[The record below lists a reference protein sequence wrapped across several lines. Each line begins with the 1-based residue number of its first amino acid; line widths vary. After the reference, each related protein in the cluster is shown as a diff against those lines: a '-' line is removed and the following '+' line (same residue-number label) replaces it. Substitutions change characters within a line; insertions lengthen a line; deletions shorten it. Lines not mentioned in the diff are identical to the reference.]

1 MRMTHPLLTA
11 GALLSLSALALVG
24 CSGGSDAEKAGGAH
38 EDDHGDHAH
47 DTQGE
52 HDAQDEVVYKI
63 GVIAKSNS
71 NPVFLA
77 AKNGAFAAGERLSE
91 ELEGATVEI
100 LWQTPPMEDAQVQA
114 QYVEQLVSSGV
125 DGIAISCTDAN
136 LLTSALKAAVDK
148 GVIVVTFDSD
158 APDSGRMAYYGVDDK
173 EAGKEVMRQ
182 LAKVMGNEG
191 KVAVLTG
198 NPAATNLQARVEGV
212 LEQASEY
219 EGIETPMVYSFMPET
234 ATEAAAKMQ
243 QVQTANPDI
252 TGWALVGGWP
262 LYTDNALDGIY
273 ENAKIV
279 SMDPLELPLEYAMK
293 GQVQVLVGQPYFGW
307 GEKSVEMIVDKL
319 HFDKSPASE
328 LVIAEFDIVTTETA
342 EEFAKNWKIWL
353 GED

>member
-1 MRMTHPLLTA
+1 MFTRHPLLATA
-11 GALLSLSALALVG
+11 MFSLSAFSLIG
-24 CSGGSDAEKAGGAH
+24 CSGGSDAEKTAK
-38 EDDHGDHAH
+38 DDHGDHADHSH
-47 DTQGE
+47 D
-52 HDAQDEVVYKI
+52 DIVYKI

-77 AKNGAFAAGERLSE
+77 AKNGAFAAGERLTA
-91 ELEGATVEI
+91 ELDGASVEI
-100 LWQTPPMEDAQVQA
+100 LWQTPSMEDAQVQA
-114 QYVEQLVSSGV
+114 QYVEQLVASGV

-136 LLTSALKAAVDK
+136 LLTGALKAAADK
-148 GVIVVTFDSD
+148 GVVIVTFDSD

-182 LAKVMGNEG
+182 LASVMGNEG
-191 KVAVLTG
+191 KVAILTG
-198 NPAATNLQARVEGV
+198 NPAATNLQARVAGV
-212 LEQASEY
+212 EEQAAEY
-219 EGIETPMVYSFMPET
+219 PGIEVPMVYSFMPET

-279 SMDPLELPLEYAMK
+279 SMDPLPLPLDYAMK

-319 HFDKSPASE
+319 HFDRSPESDMVFAD
-328 LVIAEFDIVTTETA
+328 FDIVTSENA
-342 EEFAKNWKIWL
+342 AEFAKGWKIWL
-353 GED
+353 AED

>member
-1 MRMTHPLLTA
+1 MRIHHTLLTLA
-11 GALLSLSALALVG
+11 SISALSLVG
-24 CSGGSDAEKAGGAH
+24 CSGSTDSKDEAASNKSATDSSSD
-38 EDDHGDHAH
+38 
-47 DTQGE
+47 
-52 HDAQDEVVYKI
+52 VVYKI

-77 AKNGAFAAGERLSE
+77 AKNGAFAAGERLSN
-91 ELEGATVEI
+91 ELDGVSVEI
-100 LWQTPPMEDAQVQA
+100 LWQTPAMEDAQVQA
-114 QYVEQLVSSGV
+114 QYVETLVASGV

-136 LLTSALKAAVDK
+136 LLTSVLKAAVDK

-158 APDSGRMAYYGVDDK
+158 APESGRMAYYGVNDY
-173 EAGKEVMRQ
+173 EAGKEVMKQ
-182 LAKVMGNEG
+182 LAGVMNNEG

-198 NPAATNLQARVEGV
+198 NPAATNLQARVKGV
-212 LEQASEY
+212 VDQAGEY
-219 EGIETPMVYSFMPET
+219 AGIPTPVVYSFMPET

-273 ENAKIV
+273 ENAKIA
-279 SMDPLELPLEYAMK
+279 SMDPLPLPLEYAMK

-307 GEKSVEMIVDKL
+307 GEKSVEMIVEKL
-319 HFDKSPASE
+319 HFDRSPESE
-328 LVIAEFDIVTTETA
+328 MVIADFDIVTSETA
-342 EEFAKNWKIWL
+342 EEFAKNWESWL

>member
-1 MRMTHPLLTA
+1 MLI
-11 GALLSLSALALVG
+11 LSG
-24 CSGGSDAEKAGGAH
+24 CSKNETEQTTS
-38 EDDHGDHAH
+38 GDSSVETE
-47 DTQGE
+47 TQE
-52 HDAQDEVVYKI
+52 TVYRI

-71 NPVFLA
+71 NPVFQA
-77 AKNGAFAAGERLSE
+77 AKNGAVAAGKRLSN
-91 ELEGATVEI
+91 ELEDARVEV

-136 LLTSALKAAVDK
+136 LLTGALKAAVEK
-148 GVIVVTFDSD
+148 GVVVVTFDSD
-158 APDSGRMAYYGVDDK
+158 APESGRMAYYGVDDF

-182 LAKVMGNEG
+182 LATVMGNEG

-198 NPAATNLQARVEGV
+198 NPAATNLQARVNGV
-212 LEQASEY
+212 VEQAGEY
-219 EGIETPMVYSFMPET
+219 EGISTPEVFSFMPET

-279 SMDPLELPLEYAMK
+279 SMDPLPLPLEYAKK

-307 GEKSVEMIVDKL
+307 GEKSVEMIIDKV
-319 HFDKSPASE
+319 HFDRSPDSDMVYAQ
-328 LVIAEFDIVTTETA
+328 FDIVTTEDA
-342 EEFAKNWKIWL
+342 EEFAENWKLWL

>member
-1 MRMTHPLLTA
+1 MSTRKSLLTA
-11 GALLSLSALALVG
+11 ATLVSMSSLALIG
-24 CSGGSDAEKAGGAH
+24 CSGSTDSEKSTDASKASSSSD
-38 EDDHGDHAH
+38 
-47 DTQGE
+47 
-52 HDAQDEVVYKI
+52 VVYKI

-77 AKNGAFAAGERLSE
+77 AKNGAIAAGQRLSE
-91 ELEGATVEI
+91 EHDGVSIEI
-100 LWQTPPMEDAQVQA
+100 LWQTPAMEDAQVQA
-114 QYVEQLVSSGV
+114 QYVEQLVASGA

-136 LLTSALKAAVDK
+136 LLTGALKAAVES
-148 GVIVVTFDSD
+148 GVVVVTFDSD
-158 APDSGRMAYYGVDDK
+158 APESGRMAYYGVDDFQ
-173 EAGKEVMRQ
+173 AGKEVMRQ
-182 LAKVMGNEG
+182 LAGVMNNEG

-198 NPAATNLQARVEGV
+198 NPAATNLQARVNGV
-212 LEQASEY
+212 VEQAAEY
-219 EGIETPMVYSFMPET
+219 EGIPTPIVYSFMPET

-273 ENAKIV
+273 ESAKIV
-279 SMDPLELPLEYAMK
+279 SMDPLPLPLVYAQK

-319 HFDKSPASE
+319 HFDRSPSSE
-328 LVIAEFDIVTTETA
+328 MVYAEFDIVTTDNA
-342 EEFAKNWKIWL
+342 EEFAKNWKLWL

>member
-1 MRMTHPLLTA
+1 MSTRKSLLTA
-11 GALLSLSALALVG
+11 ATLVSMSSLALIG
-24 CSGGSDAEKAGGAH
+24 CSGSTDSEKSTDASKASSSSD
-38 EDDHGDHAH
+38 
-47 DTQGE
+47 
-52 HDAQDEVVYKI
+52 VVYKI

-77 AKNGAFAAGERLSE
+77 AKNGAIAAGQRLSE
-91 ELEGATVEI
+91 EHDGVSIEI
-100 LWQTPPMEDAQVQA
+100 LWQTPAMEDAQVQA
-114 QYVEQLVSSGV
+114 QYVEQLVASGA

-136 LLTSALKAAVDK
+136 LLTGALKAAVES
-148 GVIVVTFDSD
+148 GVVVVTFDSD
-158 APDSGRMAYYGVDDK
+158 APESGRMAYYGVDDFQ
-173 EAGKEVMRQ
+173 AGKEVMRQ
-182 LAKVMGNEG
+182 LAGVMNNEG

-198 NPAATNLQARVEGV
+198 NPAATNLQARVNGV
-212 LEQASEY
+212 VEQAAEY
-219 EGIETPMVYSFMPET
+219 EGIPTPVVYSFMPET

-273 ENAKIV
+273 ESAKIV
-279 SMDPLELPLEYAMK
+279 SMDPLPLPLVYAQK

-319 HFDKSPASE
+319 HFDRSPSSE
-328 LVIAEFDIVTTETA
+328 MVYAEFDIVTTDNA
-342 EEFAKNWKIWL
+342 EEFAENWKLWL

>member
-1 MRMTHPLLTA
+1 MSTRKSLLTA
-11 GALLSLSALALVG
+11 ATLVSMSSLALIG
-24 CSGGSDAEKAGGAH
+24 CSGSTDSEKSTDASKASSSSD
-38 EDDHGDHAH
+38 
-47 DTQGE
+47 
-52 HDAQDEVVYKI
+52 VVYKI

-77 AKNGAFAAGERLSE
+77 AKNGAIAAGQRLSE
-91 ELEGATVEI
+91 EHDGVSIEI
-100 LWQTPPMEDAQVQA
+100 LWQTPAMEDAQVQA
-114 QYVEQLVSSGV
+114 QYVEQLVASGA

-136 LLTSALKAAVDK
+136 LLTGALKAAVES
-148 GVIVVTFDSD
+148 GVVVVTFDSD
-158 APDSGRMAYYGVDDK
+158 APESGRMAYYGVDDFQ
-173 EAGKEVMRQ
+173 AGKEVMRQ
-182 LAKVMGNEG
+182 LAGVMNNEG

-198 NPAATNLQARVEGV
+198 NPAATNLQARVNGV
-212 LEQASEY
+212 VEQAAEY
-219 EGIETPMVYSFMPET
+219 EGIPTPIVYSFMPET

-273 ENAKIV
+273 ESAKIV
-279 SMDPLELPLEYAMK
+279 SMDPLPLPLVYAQK

-319 HFDKSPASE
+319 HFDRSPSSE
-328 LVIAEFDIVTTETA
+328 MVYAEFDIVTTDNA
-342 EEFAKNWKIWL
+342 EEFAENWKLWL

>member
-11 GALLSLSALALVG
+11 GALLSMSALALVG
-24 CSGGSDAEKAGGAH
+24 CSGNSDAEKTGTNDKHADH
-38 EDDHGDHAH
+38 DDHGDHDDHAH
-47 DTQGE
+47 
-52 HDAQDEVVYKI
+52 DEVVYKI

-91 ELEGATVEI
+91 ELEGVTVEI

-212 LEQASEY
+212 IEQAKEY
-219 EGIETPMVYSFMPET
+219 EGIETPTVYSFMPET

-319 HFDKSPASE
+319 HFDQSPPSE
-328 LVIAEFDIVTTETA
+328 MVIADFDIVTTETA
-342 EEFAKNWKIWL
+342 QEFAKNWKTWL

>member
-1 MRMTHPLLTA
+1 MLTI
-11 GALLSLSALALVG
+11 SALTLVG
-24 CSGGSDAEKAGGAH
+24 CSGSTDSA
-38 EDDHGDHAH
+38 
-47 DTQGE
+47 DTAAADSASTSTNE
-52 HDAQDEVVYKI
+52 AIVYKI

-77 AKNGAFAAGERLSE
+77 AKNGAQAAGDRLSK
-91 ELEGATVEI
+91 ELDGATVEI
-100 LWQTPPMEDAQVQA
+100 LWQTPAMEDAQVQA
-114 QYVEQLVSSGV
+114 QYVEQLVASGV

-136 LLTSALKAAVDK
+136 LLTGALKAAVDK
-148 GVIVVTFDSD
+148 GVVVVTFDSD
-158 APDSGRMAYYGVDDK
+158 APDSGRMAYYGVNDK

-182 LAKVMGNEG
+182 LADVMGNEG

-198 NPAATNLQARVEGV
+198 NPAATNLQARVDGV
-212 LEQASEY
+212 VEQAGEY
-219 EGIETPMVYSFMPET
+219 AGIETPMVFSFMPET

-279 SMDPLELPLEYAMK
+279 SMDPLPLPLDYAMK

-307 GEKSVEMIVDKL
+307 GEKSVEMIIDKL
-319 HFDKSPASE
+319 HFDRSPESE
-328 LVIAEFDIVTTETA
+328 MVIADFDIVTTETA
-342 EEFAKNWKIWL
+342 EEFAKNWKLWL

>member
-1 MRMTHPLLTA
+1 MF
-11 GALLSLSALALVG
+11 SLSALSLIG
-24 CSGGSDAEKAGGAH
+24 CSGGSDSEKNTGDDHA
-38 EDDHGDHAH
+38 DHGDHAH
-47 DTQGE
+47 DDIT
-52 HDAQDEVVYKI
+52 YKI

-77 AKNGAFAAGERLSE
+77 AKNGAFAAGKRLTK
-91 ELEGATVEI
+91 ELDGATVEI
-100 LWQTPPMEDAQVQA
+100 LWQTPAMEDAQLQA
-114 QYVEQLVSSGV
+114 QYVEQLVASGI

-158 APDSGRMAYYGVDDK
+158 APDSGRMAYYGVNDY
-173 EAGKEVMRQ
+173 EAGKELMRQ
-182 LAKVMGNEG
+182 LATVMNNEG

-198 NPAATNLQARVEGV
+198 NPAATNLQARVNGV
-212 LEQASEY
+212 VEQAAEY
-219 EGIETPMVYSFMPET
+219 DGIEIPMVYSFMPET

-273 ENAKIV
+273 ENAKIA
-279 SMDPLELPLEYAMK
+279 SMDPLPLPLQYAMK
-293 GQVQVLVGQPYFGW
+293 GQVQVLVGQPYYGW

-319 HFDKSPASE
+319 HFDRSPASDM
-328 LVIAEFDIVTTETA
+328 VIADFDIVTTETA
-342 EEFAKNWKIWL
+342 EEFLKNWELWL
-353 GED
+353 GKD

>member
-1 MRMTHPLLTA
+1 MSTRKSLLTA
-11 GALLSLSALALVG
+11 ATLVSMSSLAFIG
-24 CSGGSDAEKAGGAH
+24 CSGSTDSEKSTDASKASSSSD
-38 EDDHGDHAH
+38 
-47 DTQGE
+47 
-52 HDAQDEVVYKI
+52 VVYKI

-77 AKNGAFAAGERLSE
+77 AKNGAIAAGQRLSE
-91 ELEGATVEI
+91 EHDGVSIEI
-100 LWQTPPMEDAQVQA
+100 LWQTPAMEDAQVQA
-114 QYVEQLVSSGV
+114 QYVEQLVASGA

-136 LLTSALKAAVDK
+136 LLTGALKAAVES
-148 GVIVVTFDSD
+148 GVVVVTFDSD
-158 APDSGRMAYYGVDDK
+158 APESGRMAYYGVDDFQ
-173 EAGKEVMRQ
+173 AGKEVMRQ
-182 LAKVMGNEG
+182 LAGVMNNEG

-198 NPAATNLQARVEGV
+198 NPAATNLQARVNGV
-212 LEQASEY
+212 VEQAAEY
-219 EGIETPMVYSFMPET
+219 EGIPTPVVYSFMPET

-273 ENAKIV
+273 ESAKIV
-279 SMDPLELPLEYAMK
+279 SMDPLPLPLVYAQK

-319 HFDKSPASE
+319 HFDRSPSSE
-328 LVIAEFDIVTTETA
+328 MVYAEFDIVTTDNA
-342 EEFAKNWKIWL
+342 EEFAENWKLWL

>member
-1 MRMTHPLLTA
+1 MKSLTISTSALLLTA
-11 GALLSLSALALVG
+11 LTLAG
-24 CSGGSDAEKAGGAH
+24 CSGSTDSTDAAATNNTTASTE
-38 EDDHGDHAH
+38 EI
-47 DTQGE
+47 
-52 HDAQDEVVYKI
+52 VYKI

-77 AKNGAFAAGERLSE
+77 AKNGAMAAGERLSS
-91 ELEGATVEI
+91 ELDGATVEV
-100 LWQTPPMEDAQVQA
+100 LWQTPAMEDAQVQA
-114 QYVEQLVSSGV
+114 QYVEQLVASGV

-136 LLTSALKAAVDK
+136 LLTGALKAAADK
-148 GVIVVTFDSD
+148 GVVIVTFDSD

-182 LAKVMGNEG
+182 LASVMNNQG

-198 NPAATNLQARVEGV
+198 NPAATNLQARVDGV
-212 LEQASEY
+212 VEQAAEY
-219 EGIETPMVYSFMPET
+219 AGIETPTVYSFMPET

-279 SMDPLELPLEYAMK
+279 SMDPLPLPLDYAMK

-307 GEKSVEMIVDKL
+307 GEKSVEMIIDKL
-319 HFDKSPASE
+319 HFDRSPASE
-328 LVIAEFDIVTTETA
+328 LVLADFDIVTSDSA
-342 EEFAKNWKIWL
+342 AEFAENWKVWL
-353 GED
+353 GEE